1 MNCRIIVLLAVF
13 AWQMYCVSAQ
23 EIKSFTLKEA
33 KDFALKNNSSIKMSQ
48 NDLLS
53 ARMKVRETTAIGLPQ
68 VKGNIS
74 YKDFIKQP
82 VSLVPAEFFGGQEGT
97 FAEITFGTEQNAT
110 AEIQA
115 SQLVFDGSYIV
126 GLQTTKTFLELSKL
140 NLEKTE
146 LDIEKQI
153 AHSYATALL
162 AEKSRE
168 ILSKNIV
175 FMNANLEETKEM
187 YNKGILDVQDV
198 EQLQLMVSEMRNKL
212 DDADRQLALS
222 YDMLK
227 LNMGLKIND
236 SIRLSDSFDQ
246 LIKAVENNNNDSS
259 LAVSN
264 NVEYKLLVAQQQLA
278 LLSVK
283 NEKMKYFPNVNAFIS
298 HQENAYRNEFNFFD
312 GKFDWFPTTV
322 WGINVNVPIFSSF
335 MRNAR
340 VQQAKLQLENVS
352 LNKNEISKNLT
363 LSEMLALSNL
373 DKAIS
378 EYNNGKEN
386 LKLAERI
393 RDKTALKYKEGMAS
407 SLQLSQSET
416 QLLSVQNAYV
426 LSMFNMFNAK
436 AELDNILGKH

>member
-363 LSEMLALSNL
+363 LSEMLARSNL

>member
-23 EIKSFTLKEA
+23 EIKSVTLKEA

-363 LSEMLALSNL
+363 LSEMLARSNL